1 MTSQRQPWEA
11 RPRIT
16 SHPVEV
22 AGSKLAKAVTF
33 QKKNWSQSVAGS
45 YWRFVFLHRNKM
57 ENENPKV
64 GFYCT
69 LVSSWRLSDPACR
82 LWASCLRPHESHYMR
97 LANAWTQG
105 FVSCS
110 VWTWRACGRVRHA
123 IFLVCS
129 NPKKNGAEKREHA
142 VGSNKRTFHLF
153 PPTPCQLSRT
163 FWIPWN
169 SYRPQALSLEICF
182 ADRWHNRKWRKV
194 HILANWFVSS
204 ENGQLQNIIPLSTD
218 LQAASKVTLASR
230 CLRHQFSQRK
240 KPDDRLGNFLQL
252 HTLRLCFDLGRN
264 RRP

>member
-1 MTSQRQPWEA
+1 
-11 RPRIT
+11 
-16 SHPVEV
+16 
-22 AGSKLAKAVTF
+22 
-33 QKKNWSQSVAGS
+33 
-45 YWRFVFLHRNKM
+45 M

-69 LVSSWRLSDPACR
+69 LVRSWRLCDPTCR
-82 LWASCLRPHESHYMR
+82 LWASCLGSHESHYMS
-97 LANAWTQG
+97 LAKAWTQG

-110 VWTWRACGRVRHA
+110 VWTWRACGRARHA

-129 NPKKNGAEKREHA
+129 NPKKWSRKRGASCRKQQTHF
-142 VGSNKRTFHLF
+142 SSLL
-153 PPTPCQLSRT
+153 PTPCKLFRT
-163 FWIPWN
+163 FWSSWN
-169 SYRPQALSLEICF
+169 SYRPQAMSIEICF
-182 ADRWHNRKWRKV
+182 ADRWHNHKQRKV
-194 HILANWFVSS
+194 HILALRSGNWFVSS

-240 KPDDRLGNFLQL
+240 KPNDRLWKILQL